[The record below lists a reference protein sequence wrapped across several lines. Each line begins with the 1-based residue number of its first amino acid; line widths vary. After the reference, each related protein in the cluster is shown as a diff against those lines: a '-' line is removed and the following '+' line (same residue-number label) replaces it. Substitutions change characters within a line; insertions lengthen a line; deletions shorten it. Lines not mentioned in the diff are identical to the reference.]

1 MKQKLQIGQRWV
13 GEGAPTY
20 FIAEVG
26 ANFDGSL
33 SKAKE
38 YVVAAKESGADAVKF
53 QTFTAEKLVSSHSF
67 KKMQVGYQANWA
79 ESTYQVYKKAEFP
92 RDWHHEIAE
101 YSKSQGIE
109 FFTSV
114 WDLDAVDLLEKL
126 NVSAYKIGSG
136 DITWFGLLRK
146 VAATG
151 KPVILSTGASEMAEV
166 AQAVDV
172 LRNAGCDQLVVLQ
185 CIVNYPSQHASANI
199 RVMETY
205 RNAFGTIVG
214 YSDHAPGDVVA
225 LGSVALGGKMIEK
238 HFTLDRKLQGP
249 DHPHS
254 MENHE
259 FAQMVQRVR
268 QLESALGIGEKHP
281 VAEEKET
288 RLIMRRALHATRPI
302 KAGETITADMLVPL
316 RPANGISPALEEL
329 VIGKRATRDI
339 AENEALSW
347 SDI

>member
-1 MKQKLQIGQRWV
+1 MRQKLHIGQRAV

-20 FIAEVG
+20 FIAEIG

-53 QTFTAEKLVSSHSF
+53 QTFTAEKLVSAHSF

-92 RDWHHEIAE
+92 RDWHEEIAQ
-101 YSKSQGIE
+101 YSKSHGIE

-126 NVSAYKIGSG
+126 GVAAYKIGSG

-146 VAATG
+146 VARTG
-151 KPVILSTGASEMAEV
+151 KPVILSTGASDLAEV

-172 LRNAGCDQLVVLQ
+172 LHKAGCDQLVLLQ
-185 CIVNYPSQHASANI
+185 CIVNYPSAHASANI
-199 RVMETY
+199 RVLETY
-205 RNAFGTIVG
+205 RRAFDTIVG

-225 LGSVALGGKMIEK
+225 LGSVALGAKMIEK

-254 MENHE
+254 MEHHE
-259 FAQMVQRVR
+259 FAQMVHKVR
-268 QLESALGIGEKHP
+268 QLEAALGGTEKFP
-281 VAEEKET
+281 VDEEKET
-288 RLIMRRALHATRPI
+288 RVIMRRALHATRPI
-302 KAGETITADMLVPL
+302 KAGETITAEMLVPL
-316 RPANGISPALEEL
+316 RPASGISPALEEL
-329 VIGKRATRDI
+329 VIGRRATRDI
-339 AENEALSW
+339 AENEVLNW

>member
-1 MKQKLQIGQRWV
+1 MKQRLQIGQRWV

-20 FIAEVG
+20 FIAEIG

-33 SKAKE
+33 ATAKE
-38 YVVAAKESGADAVKF
+38 YVIAAKESGADAVKF
-53 QTFTAEKLVSSHSF
+53 QTFTAEKLVSPHSF

-92 RDWHHEIAE
+92 REWHQEIHEYAR
-101 YSKSQGIE
+101 SQGIE

-126 NVSAYKIGSG
+126 DVKAYKIGSG

-146 VAATG
+146 VAKTR
-151 KPVILSTGASEMAEV
+151 KPVILSTGASDLAEV

-172 LRNAGCDQLVVLQ
+172 LQRAGCDQLVILQ
-185 CIVNYPSQHASANI
+185 CIVNYPSTHASANI

-205 RNAFGTIVG
+205 RNAFGSIVG

-238 HFTLDRKLQGP
+238 HFTLDRKRQGP

-254 MENHE
+254 MEHHE
-259 FAQMVQRVR
+259 FAQMVHKVR
-268 QLESALGIGEKHP
+268 QLEAALGGTAKHP
-281 VAEEKET
+281 VEEEKET
-288 RLIMRRALHATRPI
+288 RLIMRRSLHATRAI

-316 RPANGISPALEEL
+316 RPATGISPALEEL

-339 AENEALSW
+339 AENEALHW